1 MYVCIPYFGR
11 TLSALCVQVGRTPL
25 MAAAQYESVDTAQ
38 LLAKY
43 SKKKNHLDKVGSRHG
58 RCLDMVG
65 V

>member
-1 MYVCIPYFGR
+1 MADFTTTLNMEETDISCFSP

-25 MAAAQYESVDTAQ
+25 MAAAQDESVDTAQ

-43 SKKKNHLDKVGSRHG
+43 SKKKNHLDT
-58 RCLDMVG
+58 VG